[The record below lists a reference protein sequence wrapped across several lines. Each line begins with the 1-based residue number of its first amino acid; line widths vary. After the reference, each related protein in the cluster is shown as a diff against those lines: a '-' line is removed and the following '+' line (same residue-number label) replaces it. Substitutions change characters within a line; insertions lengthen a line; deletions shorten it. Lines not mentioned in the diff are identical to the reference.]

1 MIGDDDLRDCFAMF
15 AMLGFMSRGSVWE
28 VKEAW
33 DIADAMLEARTAKE
47 EKGIVA
53 VRKRKVK

>member
-1 MIGDDDLRDCFAMF
+1 MF